1 LHPLLRVDLEEQVS
15 EAVVTSLREGRADLG
30 VFVEG
35 PDIAG
40 LSARV
45 FRHDQLVLVLPRG
58 HRLAGARTPL
68 PFSEALDEDWI
79 GLNPGAAML
88 QKQQQAALA
97 AGKPLRLRMQVRS
110 FDAVC
115 HLVASGLGI
124 AMLPAAAALPIPC
137 APSNSPRDRWP
148 MSGRGAGCW
157 SPRWRGETTPAWQS
171 LVNFMVEPSQ
181 TAKRAG
187 TGPADRRPVCGKTL
201 ADFGADVVKIEPPGA
216 ATRCATGACSRT
228 APRCGGRCSRATSA
242 RWRWTCARPEGQD
255 IVRQLAPRPM
265 C

>member
-15 EAVVTSLREGRADLG
+15 EAVVTSLREGRADIG

-45 FRHDQLVLVLPRG
+45 FRNDQLVLVLPRG

-124 AMLPAAAALPIPC
+124 AVLPAAAALPIVRAVKLTSRPL
-137 APSNSPRDRWP
+137 ADEWARRRLLVATVTGRDDA
-148 MSGRGAGCW
+148 SVA
-157 SPRWRGETTPAWQS
+157 S
-171 LVNFMVEPSQ
+171 LVNFMIEPSP
-181 TAKRAG
+181 TAK
-187 TGPADRRPVCGKTL
+187 
-201 ADFGADVVKIEPPGA
+201 
-216 ATRCATGACSRT
+216 
-228 APRCGGRCSRATSA
+228 
-242 RWRWTCARPEGQD
+242 
-255 IVRQLAPRPM
+255 PRPRKR
-265 C
+265 